1 MIPCDRVVERADPG
15 EILRVRVFKFGD
27 HLLKNVR
34 AGELIMLPK
43 SDLNLAKGLALKACF
58 GDSDI
63 SRFDYDNVQLLIL
76 PDGDEMTASSA
87 LLPGQSCVRSI
98 VRAARSRLPAS
109 LAPPC
114 AAQISSLMIASSYF
128 RAFNPFLGCSLIKRT
143 SRGTW
148 RSETTSIS
156 RQSLP
161 LLRLTVGG
169 NARLLF

>member
-1 MIPCDRVVERADPG
+1 MIPCDRVVVESADPG
-15 EILRVRVFKFGD
+15 EMLRVRVFKFGD

-34 AGELIMLPK
+34 AGELIMLPNRN
-43 SDLNLAKGLALKACF
+43 LNLAKGLALKACF

-87 LLPGQSCVRSI
+87 LRGLVRSCDHWTI
-98 VRAARSRLPAS
+98 GGALTAPRPLPSR
-109 LAPPC
+109 
-114 AAQISSLMIASSYF
+114 QTSSLMIASSYF
-128 RAFNPFLGCSLIKRT
+128 LAFNPFLVYSLISPT

-156 RQSLP
+156 PRSL
-161 LLRLTVGG
+161 LLLKLTAGG
-169 NARLLF
+169 NALLHF